1 MVQWF
6 RLLKYQQAHS
16 YVQNGSIISPHLLRR
31 SIMPIEINDC
41 DDGLG
46 NIIVSRGPVTD
57 QELIDPLKRHL
68 PHDIE
73 KFKKFNRITNFSR
86 KF

>member
-1 MVQWF
+1 
-6 RLLKYQQAHS
+6 
-16 YVQNGSIISPHLLRR
+16 
-31 SIMPIEINDC
+31 MPIEINDC

-73 KFKKFNRITNFSR
+73 KFNRITNFSR